1 MVKTDFK
8 YCPQCKTEYKH
19 KIKICADCN
28 VTLVDEKS
36 QDVSL
41 EKIEWVEIG
50 QFPGK
55 IFGEMS
61 GEILRNNNIPF
72 FLKSDFFSSAFN
84 ITLVNVPGAVVK
96 LYVPENDKENAENL
110 VRNMTL

>member
-8 YCPQCKTEYKH
+8 YCPQCKTEYEH

-36 QDVSL
+36 QDMPL
-41 EKIEWVEIG
+41 EKIEWVEVG

-55 IFGEMS
+55 S
-61 GEILRNNNIPF
+61 
-72 FLKSDFFSSAFN
+72 
-84 ITLVNVPGAVVK
+84 LVKCPVK
-96 LYVPENDKENAENL
+96 F
-110 VRNMTL
+110 